1 MSGCTC
7 LLCFLGQL
15 SFDLCKLAV
24 KLLHSIAYTYLW
36 WDLLTWHLRDPKY
49 TIPSL
54 FPNLHNKCDTPLKN
68 MMCATDPWHGKHL
81 TTFAMFP
88 RRMST
93 KKVDEQMLNVQNKK
107 STNILWPLSV
117 MFEHI
122 FDLGRRD
129 RTRHYVG
136 KFNVSPAG
144 RFIPTKKFSAS
155 FVTFYLN
162 L

>member
-24 KLLHSIAYTYLW
+24 KWLHSIAYTYLW

-54 FPNLHNKCDTPLKN
+54 FSNLHSKCDTPLKN
-68 MMCATDPWHGKHL
+68 MMCATNSWHGKHL

-117 MFEHI
+117 MFEDIDWVQHVNTI
-122 FDLGRRD
+122 EQWPI
-129 RTRHYVG
+129 
-136 KFNVSPAG
+136 K
-144 RFIPTKKFSAS
+144 
-155 FVTFYLN
+155 
-162 L
+162 